1 MQKSNIYIFFFFA
14 PLRWCFNNVLDFF
27 FHSRPTR
34 VAAMKVTLISEYCN
48 DFQRLKGQNSRLY
61 IFSPTSTI
69 QRQIRVEATKTT
81 KRKNTNNNK
90 PSDVRHVLMFDA
102 TENYYRERK
111 SRFRKII
118 KIQKKQIL
126 YMRRVH
132 GNNPS
137 KYSQLKCF

>member
-1 MQKSNIYIFFFFA
+1 MSY
-14 PLRWCFNNVLDFF
+14 VF
-27 FHSRPTR
+27 FHSKPTR
-34 VAAMKVTLISEYCN
+34 VAMKVTLISEYCN
-48 DFQRLKGQNSRLY
+48 DFQRLKGLNSRLY

-81 KRKNTNNNK
+81 RGENTNNNK
-90 PSDVRHVLMFDA
+90 PSDVRHVLIFDA
-102 TENYYRERK
+102 TENYYRKRK

-118 KIQKKQIL
+118 KKTEKQIL
-126 YMRRVH
+126 YTQRLR